1 MEVILMV
8 VIGCTLDELVD
19 DIKLIEL
26 SGVVVNL
33 EEELVDSI
41 VLDGM

>member
-1 MEVILMV
+1 MV